1 MSKLGLRL
9 LVSLVLICCCDLFAD
24 DDWPVLVGPYL
35 GQDPPGLT
43 VEMFAPGVISTD
55 QSEINSAFS
64 PAGDE
69 FYYTAWTPEAGTK
82 IMVSRWT
89 DGHWSKPEAASFS
102 THPTDVDPAF
112 GYDGKRIFFSSR
124 RPRPGETEAREAGF
138 DLWFSDR
145 SAEGWG
151 EAQYLGSVV
160 NSGKSQVYSTATRT
174 GTLYFQAVRKE
185 GYGKADIYRSRLK
198 DGVYQAPENL
208 GPVIDTTEEPG

>member
-1 MSKLGLRL
+1 MSKHWLRL
-9 LVSLVLICCCDLFAD
+9 VGSLLTVCCCELFAD
-24 DDWPVLVGPYL
+24 SDWPVLDGPYF
-35 GQDPPGLT
+35 GQDPPGL
-43 VEMFAPGVISTD
+43 VAEIFAPGIISTD
-55 QSEINSAFS
+55 KSEINSVFS
-64 PAGDE
+64 PGLNE
-69 FYYTAWTPEAGTK
+69 FYFTAWTPESGTK
-82 IMVSRWT
+82 IMASRLT

-112 GYDGKRIFFSSR
+112 HFDGKRIFFSSR

-185 GYGKADIYRSRLK
+185 GHGKADIYRSRLK
-198 DGVYQAPENL
+198 GGVYQAPENL